1 MEKVEKKK
9 NSNRRGSFFG
19 RPKPEF
25 DQKIL
30 NIRRVTRVVAG
41 GRRFSFSIALVV
53 GDKKGKVGVALGKA
67 SDVASAI
74 RKGMKRARKNMIT
87 VAMKGL
93 TIPHVVQ
100 IKKGAALVLL
110 KPAPDGTGVRA
121 GGAVRAVVE
130 AAGIQNIVSKILGTR
145 NKISNATAVIEGLKK
160 LKQNKAHV

>member
-1 MEKVEKKK
+1 MKYMRENSEFEEKVIQIKRTSKKTTG
-9 NSNRRGSFFG
+9 GSA
-19 RPKPEF
+19 
-25 DQKIL
+25 
-30 NIRRVTRVVAG
+30 V
-41 GRRFSFSIALVV
+41 SFSALCVV

-87 VAMKGL
+87 VAMKGS